1 MERPA
6 RPDSAPAPGAG
17 DLRERFKGHRE
28 GDCAAA
34 RLDLSPENRHPLG
47 SMSLRV
53 PLRLGGLVAVTVP
66 LFLGWFLTRPLAWVA
81 PRTDPAL
88 QRLWIGSWS
97 KASLWL
103 MGVRARFEGELP
115 TGPYFMVANHLSYV
129 DIPLLLSRLDARFL
143 AKSEIARWPV
153 IGLLARSTGTLFID
167 RSRKRDLNRV
177 LPLVRSVL
185 DRGTGVIVFPEGT
198 STAGAEVERFKPSLF
213 EVPAAT
219 GADVRSASI
228 HYHAPDGP
236 QPAWKAVCWWG
247 DAPFVPHFLDFLK
260 QPRTEATVIFS
271 SKTLVGGAGPALD
284 RKALARAAQDAVDD
298 IFTPSKP
305 PPTVPPSTEGPGGR
319 SNPAPSTLR

>member
-1 MERPA
+1 
-6 RPDSAPAPGAG
+6 
-17 DLRERFKGHRE
+17 
-28 GDCAAA
+28 
-34 RLDLSPENRHPLG
+34 
-47 SMSLRV
+47 MSLRV
-53 PLRLGGLVAVTVP
+53 PLRLGGLVAVTAP
-66 LFLGWFLTRPLAWVA
+66 LFLGWLVTRPLAWLA
-81 PRTDPAL
+81 PGTDPAL
-88 QRLWIGSWS
+88 QRLWVGSWS

-167 RSRKRDLNRV
+167 RSRKRDLTRV

-219 GADVRSASI
+219 GADVRSAAI

-247 DAPFVPHFLDFLK
+247 DAPFGPHFLDFLK
-260 QPRTEATVIFS
+260 QPRTDATVTFS
-271 SKTLVGGAGPALD
+271 PRKLASVAGSPLD
-284 RKALARAAQDAVDD
+284 RKDLARAAQHAVEEV
-298 IFTPSKP
+298 FTPSQP
-305 PPTVPPSTEGPGGR
+305 AEAALAIREGSSGQPGGDAEA
-319 SNPAPSTLR
+319 SPSTLR